1 MLSGVE
7 IPVPASD
14 TQFSVGLDVCTAEP
28 HPILSRSRFGLLMNQ
43 ASVDRHVRSSC
54 DALAEVYPSRLTAL
68 FSPQHGFWGEQQA
81 NMIESPHAVHP
92 VLDIPVY
99 SLYSETRQP
108 TSDMLSNLDCLVID
122 LQDVGTRVYTFNW
135 TVTHCLEA
143 CAEAGIPVVVLDRPN
158 PLGGVTIEGPMLEP
172 EFCSFVGRASIP
184 MRHALTIAELA
195 RYLNEEMQ
203 IDAEIHTVPMPGW
216 RRDQHYEQTG
226 RAWIPPSP
234 NLPTMQSVRV
244 YPGQV
249 LLEGT
254 NLSEGRGT
262 ATPFECVGA
271 PYIDPFQLASAL
283 NHCDLPGVVFR
294 PLRFRPGFDKW
305 SGASCG
311 GVSIHVVEPRQYQP
325 YRSSL
330 QILATV
336 KELWPDDFRWTNP
349 PYEYEFGKMPIDIL
363 SGSSNLRKRLE
374 SKDQWNAHDLDQ
386 LAFTD
391 ANAWWN
397 RVGRSRLYPVPV
409 V

>member
-1 MLSGVE
+1 M
-7 IPVPASD
+7 PTSD
-14 TQFSVGLDVCTAEP
+14 KQFSVGLDVCTEKP
-28 HPILSRSRFGLLMNQ
+28 HPILSKSRFGLLMNQ

-54 DALAEVYPSRLTAL
+54 DALSEVYPSRLTAL

-81 NMIESPHAVHP
+81 NMIESPHAWHP

-108 TSDMLSNLDCLVID
+108 TGEMLSNLDCLMID
-122 LQDVGTRVYTFNW
+122 LQDVGTRVYTFIW

-158 PLGGVTIEGPMLEP
+158 PLGGVTIEGPLLEP

-195 RYLNEEMQ
+195 RYLNDEMQ
-203 IDAEIHTVPMPGW
+203 IDAEIHIVPMQGW
-216 RRDQHYEQTG
+216 SRNQFYEQTD
-226 RAWIPPSP
+226 RVWIPPSP
-234 NLPTMQSVRV
+234 NLPSMQSVRV

-262 ATPFECVGA
+262 PTPFELVGA

-283 NHCDLPGVVFR
+283 NQCDLPGAVFR
-294 PLRFRPGFDKW
+294 PLRFLPAFDKW
-305 SGASCG
+305 SGVSCG
-311 GVSIHVVEPRQYQP
+311 GVSIHVVEPREFQP

-330 QILATV
+330 EILAIV
-336 KELWPDDFRWTNP
+336 KELRPDEFEWSQP
-349 PYEYEFGKMPIDIL
+349 PYEYDSTSMPIDLI
-363 SGSSNLRKRLE
+363 SGSSSLRERLD
-374 SKDQWNAHDLDQ
+374 SGSALNAQELDR
-386 LAFTD
+386 LAIID
-391 ANAWWN
+391 ANTWWN
-397 RVGRSRLYPVPV
+397 RISPARIYPDPPV
-409 V
+409 